1 MNRTFSR
8 FAVGIAFLAALAG
21 RSLPAQDDYIV
32 TAVKFTGNR
41 HFSSGELSRQ
51 ITTYSTSGFQ
61 RSILR
66 KEAFRFSEEILQS
79 DVQRLLRFYQSE
91 GFLNAR
97 LAEPQ
102 LKIDQ
107 PAEKIE
113 ITLRIS
119 EGEPQRVDSVEIQVS
134 ADSVS
139 SANLPRETFEK
150 MHAALTLTNGARFRD
165 DDLRS
170 DQLAMIDLL
179 NNSGYPY
186 AKADYELVLRRPENA
201 VQISWFIQSGPR
213 SVFGNVTVQGNNYIS
228 SNFIHDQLRFK
239 AGQTYNARALQKSQE
254 NIYSQGFFQ
263 FVTLKAGLAET
274 RSDSIPIE
282 IQLKEAP
289 RFTTRFGVGYGDEE
303 KFRGFIT
310 LRWLGYWLGARRI
323 TLFAKYSALE
333 PVNLNLSTYRPTI
346 FTPNTSM
353 MLSLFVLRQ
362 NEPGYDVQRIGG
374 SITLEQRFSNV
385 FSGHISYIL
394 EKVNNDTTDISLTT
408 RTTED
413 SIDNLY
419 NKSYPVIGIEFNN
432 SRPLFS
438 PRQGSYAALSVSL
451 PGFDIIPS
459 TYQFTKIGIDLR
471 RYGKFVI
478 GSILATRL
486 KSGFIFPRNIE
497 DFIPVEERFY
507 AGGSNSVRGWA
518 RSELGPLGQDGKP
531 LGGNSL
537 LEGSAEVRF
546 PIWKILGGAVFLD
559 FGNVWEQTF
568 FYRLDEIRYSN
579 GLGLRMETPVG
590 PVRLDVAWPI
600 DTGKKTLQFHISVGQ
615 AF

>member
-1 MNRTFSR
+1 MNNTISR
-8 FAVGIAFLAALAG
+8 FALSIAFLVGLAG
-21 RSLPAQDDYIV
+21 YSLSAQENYIV
-32 TAVKFTGNR
+32 TAVRFTGNR
-41 HFSSGELSRQ
+41 RFSSGELSRQ
-51 ITTYSTSGFQ
+51 ITTYSTNGFQ

-79 DVQRLLRFYQSE
+79 DRQRLLRFYQTE
-91 GFLNAR
+91 GFLSAG

-107 PAEKIE
+107 PAEKVE
-113 ITLRIS
+113 ITFRIS
-119 EGEPQRVDSVEIQVS
+119 EGEPQRVDSVEIRIR
-134 ADSVS
+134 ADSA
-139 SANLPRETFEK
+139 SAGSLPRETLEK
-150 MHAALTLTNGARFRD
+150 IPAALTLAKGARFRD
-165 DDLRS
+165 ESLRA
-170 DQLAMIDLL
+170 DQAAIIDLL

-186 AKADYELVLRRPENA
+186 AKADYELVLRQLENA
-201 VQISWFIQSGPR
+201 VRITWLIQSGPR
-213 SVFGNVTVQGNNYIS
+213 SVFGNVTVKGNSYIS
-228 SNFIHDQLRFK
+228 GKFIHDQLRFK
-239 AGQTYNARALQKSQE
+239 PGQTYDARALQKSQE
-254 NIYSQGFFQ
+254 HIYSQGFFQ
-263 FVTLKAGLAET
+263 FVTLKADLAET
-274 RSDSIPIE
+274 WRDSIPIE

-303 KFRGFIT
+303 KFRGFIN

-346 FTPNTSM
+346 LTPNTSM

-374 SITLEQRFSNV
+374 SITLEQRFSND

-408 RTTED
+408 RTIED
-413 SIDNLY
+413 SIENLY
-419 NKSYPVIGIEFNN
+419 NKAYPVIGIEFNN
-432 SRPLFS
+432 SRPFFS
-438 PRQGSYAALSVSL
+438 PRQGYYAALNVSL
-451 PGFDIIPS
+451 PGFEIIKS
-459 TYQFTKIGIDLR
+459 TYQFTKIWIDLR
-471 RYGKFVI
+471 RYGKFGV

-486 KSGFIFPRNIE
+486 KSGFIFPRNTD
-497 DFIPVEERFY
+497 DFVPVEERFY
-507 AGGSNSVRGWA
+507 SGGSNSVRGWA

-559 FGNVWEQTF
+559 FGNVWKQTF

-590 PVRLDVAWPI
+590 PIRLDVAWPI
-600 DTGKKTLQFHISVGQ
+600 DTQNRPLQFHISVGQ

>member
-1 MNRTFSR
+1 MNRTFSH
-8 FAVGIAFLAALAG
+8 FAVGIAFLAGLAG
-21 RSLPAQDDYIV
+21 PSLPAQDNYIV

-41 HFSSGELSRQ
+41 RFSSGELSRQ
-51 ITTYSTSGFQ
+51 ITTYSTNGFQ

-66 KEAFRFSEEILQS
+66 KEAFRFSEEIVQS

-91 GFLNAR
+91 GFLNAG

-107 PAEKIE
+107 PAEKVE
-113 ITLRIS
+113 ITFPIS
-119 EGEPQRVDSVEIQVS
+119 EGEPQRVDSVEIRVS
-134 ADSVS
+134 ADSA
-139 SANLPRETFEK
+139 SAGNLPRETLEK
-150 MHAALTLTNGARFRD
+150 IPAVLTLTQGARFRD
-165 DDLRS
+165 ESLRA
-170 DQLAMIDLL
+170 DQAAIIDLL

-201 VQISWFIQSGPR
+201 VRITWSIQSGPR
-213 SVFGNVTVQGNNYIS
+213 SVFGNVTVKGNSYIS
-228 SNFIHDQLRFK
+228 GKFIHDQLRFK
-239 AGQTYNARALQKSQE
+239 PGQTYDARALQKSQE
-254 NIYSQGFFQ
+254 HIYSQGFFQ
-263 FVTLKAGLAET
+263 FVTLKADLAET

-282 IQLKEAP
+282 IQVKEAP

-303 KFRGFIT
+303 KFRGFIN

-346 FTPNTSM
+346 LTPNTSM

-374 SITLEQRFSNV
+374 SINLEQRFSND

-394 EKVNNDTTDISLTT
+394 EKVNNDTSDISLTT
-408 RTTED
+408 RTIED

-432 SRPLFS
+432 SRPFFS
-438 PRQGSYAALSVSL
+438 PRQGYYVALNVSL
-451 PGFDIIPS
+451 PGFEIIKS
-459 TYQFTKIGIDLR
+459 TYQFTKIWIDLR
-471 RYGKFVI
+471 RYGKFGV
-478 GSILATRL
+478 GSILAIRL
-486 KSGFIFPRNIE
+486 KSGFIFPRNTD
-497 DFIPVEERFY
+497 DFVPVEERFY
-507 AGGSNSVRGWA
+507 SGGSNSVRGWG

-537 LEGSAEVRF
+537 LEGGAEVRF

-559 FGNVWEQTF
+559 FGNVWERTF

-590 PVRLDVAWPI
+590 PIRLDVAWPI
-600 DTGKKTLQFHISVGQ
+600 DTEKRPLQFHISVGQ